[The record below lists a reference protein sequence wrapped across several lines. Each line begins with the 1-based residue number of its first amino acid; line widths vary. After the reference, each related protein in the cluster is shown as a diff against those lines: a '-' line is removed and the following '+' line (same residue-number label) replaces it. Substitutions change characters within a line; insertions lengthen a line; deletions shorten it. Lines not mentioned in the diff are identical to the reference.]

1 MKSVA
6 LGGVVVP
13 KIGVLAIVPP
23 IPKESAMRA
32 LLIPAFLLL
41 AFAGCQSTR
50 VSVLIPAQGRVP
62 EVQISAEFSGQNPNF
77 SAKNR

>member
-1 MKSVA
+1 
-6 LGGVVVP
+6 
-13 KIGVLAIVPP
+13 
-23 IPKESAMRA
+23 MRA

>member
-23 IPKESAMRA
+23 IPKESVMRA

-50 VSVLIPAQGRVP
+50 VSVLIPARDGVP
-62 EVQISAEFSGQNPNF
+62 EVQISAEFSGEKSIFP
-77 SAKNR
+77 AKNR

>member
-1 MKSVA
+1 
-6 LGGVVVP
+6 
-13 KIGVLAIVPP
+13 
-23 IPKESAMRA
+23 MRA

-62 EVQISAEFSGQNPNF
+62 EVQISAEFSGE
-77 SAKNR
+77 SSISRVRNR